1 MRSLL
6 RAVVVL
12 SLLTGGMLT
21 AVIGLTY
28 RDTPSRFAWLFRN
41 WDGSACQTP
50 CLSGVEMTT
59 LGDAYK
65 RLQTHPMFVIDSD
78 AMSPAIRNLDPTTD
92 GIYYWSS
99 SKSPFQSYLIARSTP
114 NTTNR
119 QDIDLVSLS
128 LEGNTPT
135 LAELIMLL
143 GRPRGIAIFWEDSAK
158 TCIVFAH
165 FVNREFVYS
174 IRFECDPDIPYFGTA
189 QRSTDILFTH
199 ANPFEMSKLL
209 PWLGFASY
217 NQYLKNDPDR
227 R

>member
-6 RAVVVL
+6 RTVVVL
-12 SLLTGGMLT
+12 SALIGGMLT

-28 RDTPSRFAWLFRN
+28 RNTPSRFAWLFRN
-41 WDGSACQTP
+41 WDESPCQTP
-50 CLSGVEMTT
+50 CLAGVEMTT
-59 LGDAYK
+59 LDDAYN

-135 LAELIMLL
+135 LAELIILL
-143 GRPRGIAIFWEDSAK
+143 GRPRGVTYHGNSYKD
-158 TCIVFAH
+158 CIVYVYFA
-165 FVNREFVYS
+165 NGEFGYS
-174 IRFECDPDIPYFGTA
+174 IGFQCELYAPYLSLTR
-189 QRSTDILFTH
+189 RSTEILLVH
-199 ANPFEMSKLL
+199 VDPFEVSKPL

-217 NQYLKNDPDR
+217 NQYLKNDPNR